1 MTTLTCA
8 FVVTSFAQQANKR
21 VFLDCSTWLRAGL
34 NVQMMAVLALPPN
47 AGCNNRVSL
56 ESL

>member
-1 MTTLTCA
+1 
-8 FVVTSFAQQANKR
+8 
-21 VFLDCSTWLRAGL
+21 
-34 NVQMMAVLALPPN
+34 VQMMAVLALPPN